1 MTTQSDKAARLF
13 QFLAQVRRLRE
24 HTTTDIKGFEDRGGV
39 VWLSDVAH
47 NTAANGWPVRVN
59 ALLWQRLGLLDAD
72 DDPGR
77 TGDAVIIA
85 AGRPKHMEAPRLPE
99 KLKPWIEGASH
110 NHRRRP
116 SVKPDADEETTKQAN
131 YWLEKWDA
139 WAAAKQYQDVYNT
152 LFDAHINASQSSEEF
167 ELVLGLGLLAWAPGG
182 KRAESTQINRH
193 LFTVTVTSALDK
205 TTGEIRYSL
214 ADGAAPLKAE
224 VDFIPVEALQ
234 DRSFVKDI
242 TAKAAEYAGHI
253 FDIELFDDLGVFTA
267 GD

>member
-85 AGRPKHMEAPRLPE
+85 AGRPKNMEAPRLPE

-116 SVKPDADEETTKQAN
+116 SVKPGADEETTKQAN

-152 LFDAHINASQSSEEF
+152 LFDAHINASQF
-167 ELVLGLGLLAWAPGG
+167 QRGVRTGAGLGLLAWAPGG
-182 KRAESTQINRH
+182 KRAESTAN
-193 LFTVTVTSALDK
+193 
-205 TTGEIRYSL
+205 
-214 ADGAAPLKAE
+214 
-224 VDFIPVEALQ
+224 
-234 DRSFVKDI
+234 
-242 TAKAAEYAGHI
+242 
-253 FDIELFDDLGVFTA
+253 
-267 GD
+267 